1 MQNHSDVPV
10 MYDWQLDAEDCFSIN
25 RPRGVIA
32 PLTTGHVTVSF
43 RSPVPACYWKRAVCL
58 IKDADPLSLDLLA
71 TAYDDKSRPPP
82 FTARHIEGYI
92 SRVAT
97 GGAPVEVDPATVSV
111 PPSIVGS
118 YHGGG
123 GGSRPDS
130 GRSGSELGSEV
141 LLAPTGLGTVDPASQ
156 KPLVGP
162 TSWQL
167 LFEVR
172 QNPPHNYWVM
182 CEIHTEIHTAISHF
196 QVVPWT
202 RHDTLSKAGCLR
214 PFPPHHH
221 VDPSTTP

>member
-123 GGSRPDS
+123 GSRPDS

-141 LLAPTGLGTVDPASQ
+141 LLAPAGLGTVDPASQ

-172 QNPPHNYWVM
+172 QNPPHDYWVFS
-182 CEIHTEIHTAISHF
+182 CVRSTQPFHISK
-196 QVVPWT
+196 Q
-202 RHDTLSKAGCLR
+202 CLGQGTTPCPR
-214 PFPPHHH
+214 LEALDPFP
-221 VDPSTTP
+221 TTTT